1 MLTLGRSCRRAARA
15 GDCRVLA
22 PWLTGDCLAL
32 PSVAATVVFSRRR
45 LWDGPAL
52 CGRGF
57 PCCYPIA
64 SNTLQMMKLK
74 IAPTL
79 APRATLR
86 AASTMWFLRALRL
99 RLLARST
106 GSPLEK
112 ATISL

>member
-1 MLTLGRSCRRAARA
+1 MLSRSCRGAARA

-22 PWLTGDCLAL
+22 MWLTGGRFVL
-32 PSVAATVVFSRRR
+32 PVVAAAVVFSHRGSR
-45 LWDGPAL
+45 DGPAL
-52 CGRGF
+52 CGRG
-57 PCCYPIA
+57 CLCRYPIA
-64 SNTLQMMKLK
+64 SNTPQMMKPK

-79 APRATLR
+79 APRATLT

>member
-1 MLTLGRSCRRAARA
+1 MLP
-15 GDCRVLA
+15 V
-22 PWLTGDCLAL
+22 
-32 PSVAATVVFSRRR
+32 VAATIVFSRCGLR
-45 LWDGPAL
+45 DGPAP

-57 PCCYPIA
+57 PCCHPIA
-64 SNTLQMMKLK
+64 SNTPQMMKPK

-79 APRATLR
+79 APRATLT
-86 AASTMWFLRALRL
+86 AASTMRFLRALRL